1 MTGSQGGVSGLL
13 LAAGSGS
20 RLGRPKALV
29 ELGGLTLAERGVA
42 LLRDGGAGPIV
53 MVTGAADVDLP
64 GVTAVRNPDWQTGM
78 GSSLRAGLAA
88 LPADSRAVVVA
99 LVDQPLIG
107 PQTVRR
113 LIAAFAGG
121 AELAVAAYAGQR
133 RNPVL
138 IGRSYWP
145 EVTAAARADLGARE
159 FLRKRSD
166 QITLVECGDIGRAD
180 DIDTP
185 EDLRRIAA
193 MIADEQ
199 SVHPGG

>member
-1 MTGSQGGVSGLL
+1 MTRSDGGVAGLL

-29 ELGGLTLAERGVA
+29 ELGGITLAERGVS
-42 LLRDGGAGPIV
+42 LLRGGGADPII
-53 MVTGAADVDLP
+53 MVTGAADVALP

-88 LPADSRAVVVA
+88 LPMTSSAVVIA

-107 PQTVRR
+107 PEAVKR
-113 LIAAFAGG
+113 LIAAFADG
-121 AELAVAAYAGQR
+121 AELVVASYTGQR

-145 EVTAAARADLGARE
+145 EAAAAAEADLGARE
-159 FLRKRSD
+159 FLRRRSGWV
-166 QITLVECGDIGRAD
+166 TMVECGDIGRAD

-193 MIADEQ
+193 MMAGQQ
-199 SVHPGG
+199 SVHHRG